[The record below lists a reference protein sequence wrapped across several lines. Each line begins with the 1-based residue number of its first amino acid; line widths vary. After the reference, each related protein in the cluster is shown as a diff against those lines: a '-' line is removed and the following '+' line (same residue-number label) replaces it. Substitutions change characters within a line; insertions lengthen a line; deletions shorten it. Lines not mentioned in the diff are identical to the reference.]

1 MDIRAYIESG
11 VIESYVLGIADA
23 EDLAEL
29 QRLRLEYPEI
39 AAAIREQEQWLQ
51 DIFTADARPVAADV
65 KVQLFNAINK

>member
-65 KVQLFNAINK
+65 KVQLFDAINK